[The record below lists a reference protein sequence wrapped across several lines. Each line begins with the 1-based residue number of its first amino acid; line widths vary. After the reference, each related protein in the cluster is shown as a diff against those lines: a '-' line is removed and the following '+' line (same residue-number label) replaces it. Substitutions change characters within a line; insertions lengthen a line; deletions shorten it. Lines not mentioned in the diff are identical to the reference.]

1 MLSWDPYKCHI
12 EVTVK
17 KSLATKSLAIVSS
30 RCKMIVQAPEVWWNK
45 TFKANCTEKYDD
57 CLAAERI
64 NNEVEAD
71 DLKVPPRKEI
81 IK

>member
-1 MLSWDPYKCHI
+1 
-12 EVTVK
+12 
-17 KSLATKSLAIVSS
+17 
-30 RCKMIVQAPEVWWNK
+30 MIVQAPEVWWNK
-45 TFKANCTEKYDD
+45 TFEANCTEKYDD